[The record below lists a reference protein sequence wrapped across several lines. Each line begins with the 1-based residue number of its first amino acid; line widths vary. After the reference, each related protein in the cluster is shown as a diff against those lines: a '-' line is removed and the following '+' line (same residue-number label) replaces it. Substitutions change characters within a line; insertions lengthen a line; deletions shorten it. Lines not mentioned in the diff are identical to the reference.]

1 MIWERSVHVGEA
13 EKRDRSTER
22 SWQRGRKRGQLRVL
36 WSRLD
41 LVIITSWEML
51 CNQNNN
57 SPQGSESFYPF
68 TSEGLFYTAHDSRF
82 MQLLE
87 LTANKSGMTFR
98 LTFWIKP
105 SYCVTLPREWYIKV
119 FCHLLSKR
127 ANNLHLYLMR
137 LFFPFSFIIHIL
149 VYSFSQHL
157 DGRSVRCSELLLKH
171 AEDCC

>member
-119 FCHLLSKR
+119 CSVISWVKVPTICTYIWWGCFF
-127 ANNLHLYLMR
+127 
-137 LFFPFSFIIHIL
+137 LFPLSFIFLFTHFHSIWMAGAL
-149 VYSFSQHL
+149 AVQNY
-157 DGRSVRCSELLLKH
+157 D
-171 AEDCC
+171 